1 MVNYLTGRR
10 AAFLSFQGTPLQG
23 GSLFASL
30 GGASRCLSC
39 RIVHRVIPLGF
50 FRLFRVIQIGDAP
63 VAGKT
68 GGADPELRSDFM
80 FILSSFR
87 GLAPCALSLAIQRSG
102 DWEQMMSVGLPA
114 PAPERRIR

>member
-1 MVNYLTGRR
+1 MANYLTGRR

-87 GLAPCALSLAIQRSG
+87 GLAPLCLIPRHRS
-102 DWEQMMSVGLPA
+102 E
-114 PAPERRIR
+114 ERRVGKECRSRWSPYH